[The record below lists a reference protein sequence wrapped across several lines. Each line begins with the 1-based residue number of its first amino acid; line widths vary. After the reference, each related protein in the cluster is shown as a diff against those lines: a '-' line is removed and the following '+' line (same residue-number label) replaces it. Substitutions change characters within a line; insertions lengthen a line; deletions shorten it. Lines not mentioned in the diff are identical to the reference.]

1 MSARRCV
8 LATVLTVAVFGL
20 SPIAIGAVHG
30 LFNGGDTAAAQPFA
44 SPQAA
49 STVSEVPILVSYLVR
64 NAPKREFAPANR
76 TQIDGKDTVG
86 CSPRP
91 GTSDSGLSMILVGF
105 GLVGGAVFMRRVSP
119 G

>member
-1 MSARRCV
+1 MSARGCV

-20 SPIAIGAVHG
+20 SPIAIGAMHG
-30 LFNGGDTAAAQPFA
+30 LLNGGDIATAQPFVP
-44 SPQAA
+44 PQAA
-49 STVSEVPILVSYLVR
+49 YTVSEVPILVRYLVP
-64 NAPKREFAPANR
+64 NAPKRDFARADR

-86 CSPRP
+86 SSPRP

-105 GLVGGAVFMRRVSP
+105 GLVGGVVFMRRITP